1 MNFSIF
7 IMGALENEIIWGIL
21 SCLSVAEGGV

>member
-7 IMGALENEIIWGIL
+7 IMGALENEIIRGIL
-21 SCLSVAEGGV
+21 PCLSVAEGGV